1 MHAEAAHLTPRAPT
15 RAAQTAGFT
24 DLRFPAVRFVAHM
37 PNADLF
43 DNASFA
49 ISSAESLWMGG
60 DRSWA
65 TALPVPPA
73 RLSACASKCLRM

>member
-1 MHAEAAHLTPRAPT
+1 MHALRQHISPRATSCAPA

-24 DLRFPAVRFVAHM
+24 YLRFPAVRFVAHM
-37 PNADLF
+37 RNVDLF

-49 ISSAESLWMGG
+49 ISPAESLWMDG

-65 TALPVPPA
+65 TALPVP
-73 RLSACASKCLRM
+73 CAYE

>member
-1 MHAEAAHLTPRAPT
+1 MPYLLRQHISPRATSRART

-37 PNADLF
+37 RNADLF

-49 ISSAESLWMGG
+49 ISPAESLWMDG
-60 DRSWA
+60 DRSLA
-65 TALPVPPA
+65 TALPVP
-73 RLSACASKCLRM
+73 CASECLRV

>member
-37 PNADLF
+37 RNADLF

-49 ISSAESLWMGG
+49 ISPAESLWMDR

-65 TALPVPPA
+65 AELPVP
-73 RLSACASKCLRM
+73 CASECLRV